1 MTRTQLRQSRAPG
14 GRPSRHL
21 THDVWQRG
29 LAAPLRSVEKP
40 VSLAGSTEV
49 PPLVKVNSFVTPF
62 CWITSAISLY
72 ARKSWI
78 PKELSLFKHH
88 ITAHRVSSQPV
99 LHPLVAMQRIAD
111 YVGRHGYHWW
121 TSGFVDVKRLPRLQA
136 KFETQYGIALHR
148 NTRSRHKRSGKGAAV
163 FMCYRE
169 PNPTSQCDVD
179 ASCRWVLL
187 VAFGDH
193 PAFDLETLSDART
206 DRGRFHFG
214 PYELVR
220 ATRPGSAN
228 PVWCYRMSKAHSE
241 AYRARVIRCARGDPN
256 EPVDAVLRSL
266 HAEPGWRPVR
276 VEIGHLM
283 ALLRREWRRRRG
295 HRAPLPTLTRLPYV
309 QRLPNQM
316 SYSRRG

>member
-1 MTRTQLRQSRAPG
+1 
-14 GRPSRHL
+14 
-21 THDVWQRG
+21 
-29 LAAPLRSVEKP
+29 VEKP
-40 VSLAGSTEV
+40 ASLAGSTEV
-49 PPLVKVNSFVTPF
+49 PPVVKVFVFVTPF

-72 ARKSWI
+72 ASTSRI
-78 PKELSLFKHH
+78 PKELLLFKHH
-88 ITAHRVSSQPV
+88 VNRHQASTPPAV

-121 TSGFVDVKRLPRLQA
+121 ISGSAHEKKLPRLQA
-136 KFETQYGIALHR
+136 KFSTLYGIALHR

-163 FMCYRE
+163 FLCYRE
-169 PNPTSQCDVD
+169 PNSSPQCDVD
-179 ASCRWVLL
+179 VSCRWILL

-193 PAFDLETLSDART
+193 PAFAREALRDART
-206 DRGRFHFG
+206 GQGRFHFG

-228 PVWCYRMSKAHSE
+228 PAWCYRMSRAYSE
-241 AYRARVIRCARGDPN
+241 AYRDRVIRCARGDPS
-256 EPVDAVLRSL
+256 EPVDPVLRSL
-266 HAEPGWRPVR
+266 HTEPGWRPVR
-276 VEIGHLM
+276 VEIGNLM

-316 SYSRRG
+316 SYSRAASRRS